1 MKLKAKEILKNVCV
15 YLGKEELLQS
25 NIFEDCGEEPSTLNQ
40 LELDK
45 MLNCINLIVDEI
57 ASDYL
62 PITKEKEITLTN
74 GEIDVFEIDKDIHE
88 IISIKNKFGKSL
100 KYKYLNNKIIC
111 LASKVVVC
119 YTVHPKKVVEIDDE
133 AECFGGRLGERVLAY
148 GVASE
153 YCFLEM
159 LYDDATIWE
168 SRFKNSLLIACR
180 KKGEIK
186 LKKRG
191 WI

>member
-1 MKLKAKEILKNVCV
+1 MKAKEILKNVCV
-15 YLGKEELLQS
+15 YLGKEEILAS
-25 NIFEDCGEEPSTLNQ
+25 NLFESEGD
-40 LELDK
+40 ELSENSKSDVK
-45 MLNCINLIVDEI
+45 KILNCINLIIDEI

-62 PITKEKEITLTN
+62 PILKEKEITLKN
-74 GEIDVFEIDKDIHE
+74 GEINVFEIDENIHE
-88 IISIKNKFGKSL
+88 IISIKNKFGKNL
-100 KYKYLNNKIIC
+100 RFKYLDNKIIC
-111 LASKVVVC
+111 LATNVIIT
-119 YTVHPKKVVEIDDE
+119 YTINPKCVVEIEDE
-133 AECFGGRLGERVLAY
+133 VESFGGRITSRVLAY

-153 YCFLEM
+153 FCYLEM

-168 SRFKNSLLIACR
+168 SRFKNALLIADR